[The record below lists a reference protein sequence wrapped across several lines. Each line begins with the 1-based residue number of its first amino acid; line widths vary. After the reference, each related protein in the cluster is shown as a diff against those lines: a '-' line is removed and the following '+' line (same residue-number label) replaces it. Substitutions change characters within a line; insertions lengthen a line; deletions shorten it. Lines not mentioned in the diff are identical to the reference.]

1 MIEPMSSLNPS
12 RPAPAIL
19 WRPAADA
26 RQRTHLGRF
35 WGLAEQRSGREF
47 PDYAALHHWS
57 VDDREAFWG
66 LYARFAGIDFT
77 RPAGRV
83 HGPDRMP
90 GTEWFPGARLNYA
103 ANLLKRRD
111 DHPAIIARD
120 ESGATRTLTFAE
132 LYDAVSTCAAA
143 LRGAGVVTGDRVA
156 AFMANVPET
165 VVAFLAT
172 ASIGAIWSSCSPDF
186 GAAAAAD
193 RLGQIEPKVLF
204 ASDRY
209 LYGGKEFDCRPTV
222 RALLAAMPSVETAVL
237 VPFDPD
243 IRAESESGWVAWGE
257 FTDLDATEID
267 FAPLPFDHP
276 LYILYSSGTT
286 GPPKCMVHG
295 AGGSLIQHRKEHQL
309 HTDLHQDDV
318 LLYITTC
325 GWMMWNWLVSALA
338 GGTTIVLYDGSPGHP
353 DLEAL
358 WRMNAELGITVFGTS
373 APFIEAGLRAGL
385 SPRAGS
391 DLTRLRAVLSTG
403 APLSPAGF
411 RWTHEHLGEHVQM
424 ASISGGTDIV
434 SCFVLG
440 NPLLPVYEGE
450 IQCVGLGLDVVAFD
464 EDGREIVGEKGELV
478 CRRPFPAMPIAFWN
492 DPDGNNYHDAYFTE
506 YPGMWRH
513 GDFVEITAR
522 GTVIIY
528 GRSDATL
535 KPSGVRIGTAEIYRP
550 LQVFPWI
557 TGAVAS
563 AIPGVGGDQIVLFV
577 QTTADEDLSDAR
589 VDAIRATIRREA
601 SPRHM
606 PRWVLRVSDIPRT
619 RNGKVAEAAVAR
631 MLRGDPADNRD
642 ALANPQCLDE
652 YVAARRTLQ
661 KAET

>member
-1 MIEPMSSLNPS
+1 MSSSDPGS
-12 RPAPAIL
+12 SAPAIL

-26 RQRTHLGRF
+26 RERTDLGQF
-35 WGLAEQRSGREF
+35 WDLAEHRSGRDL
-47 PDYAALHHWS
+47 PGYAALHRWS

-66 LYARFAGIDFT
+66 LYAEFSGIEFT
-77 RPAGRV
+77 TPADRV

-103 ANLLKRRD
+103 ANILQRRD
-111 DHPAIIARD
+111 DRSAIIARS
-120 ESGATRTLTFAE
+120 ESGATRTLTFAG

-143 LRGAGVVTGDRVA
+143 LRAAGVVKGDRVA

-165 VVAFLAT
+165 VIAFLAT

-193 RLGQIEPKVLF
+193 RLGQIEPRVLF
-204 ASDRY
+204 ANDRY
-209 LYGGKEFDCRPTV
+209 LYGAKEFDCRPTV
-222 RALLAAMPSVETAVL
+222 RTLLAAMPAVEVAVL
-237 VPFDPD
+237 IPYDAAVEAD
-243 IRAESESGWVAWGE
+243 SEPGWIAWTD
-257 FTDLDATEID
+257 FTDRAPTEID

-295 AGGSLIQHRKEHQL
+295 AGGTLIQHRKEHQL
-309 HTDLHQDDV
+309 HTDLHEDDV
-318 LLYITTC
+318 LLYVTTC

-353 DLEAL
+353 DLEAM
-358 WRMNAELGITVFGTS
+358 WRMTAELGITVFGTS

-385 SPRAGS
+385 SPRVSS
-391 DLTRLRAVLSTG
+391 DLSGLRAVLSTG

-450 IQCVGLGLDVVAFD
+450 IQCVGLGLDVVALD
-464 EDGREIVGEKGELV
+464 EDGQELVSEKGELV
-478 CRRPFPAMPIAFWN
+478 CRRPFPAMPVAFWN
-492 DPDGNNYHDAYFTE
+492 DPDGDKYRDAYFAE

-550 LQVFPWI
+550 LQGFPWI
-557 TGAVAS
+557 AGAVAS
-563 AIPGVGGDQIVLFV
+563 AVVRAQGDEIVLFV
-577 QTTADEDLSDAR
+577 QLAAGENLTDVRIDK
-589 VDAIRATIRREA
+589 IRATIRREA
-601 SPRHM
+601 SPRHVPHRVM
-606 PRWVLRVSDIPRT
+606 AVSDIPRT

-631 MLRGDPADNRD
+631 MLRGDSADNRA
-642 ALANPQCLDE
+642 ALANPECLDE
-652 YVAARRTLQ
+652 FVAARQTLL
-661 KAET
+661 KAQV

>member
-1 MIEPMSSLNPS
+1 MSSTNPGS
-12 RPAPAIL
+12 PAPTIL
-19 WRPAADA
+19 WRPDADA
-26 RQRTHLGRF
+26 RERTYLGQF
-35 WGLAEQRSGREF
+35 WDLAEQHSGQDL
-47 PDYAALHHWS
+47 PDYARLHRWS
-57 VDDREAFWG
+57 INDRESFWG
-66 LYARFAGIDFT
+66 LYAEFASIEFT
-77 RPAGRV
+77 TPADRIR
-83 HGPDRMP
+83 GPDRMP
-90 GTEWFPGARLNYA
+90 GTEWVPGARLNYA
-103 ANLLKRRD
+103 ANLVQRRD

-120 ESGATRTLTFAE
+120 ESGATRTLTYAD
-132 LYDAVSTCAAA
+132 LYDEVATCAAA
-143 LRGAGVVTGDRVA
+143 LREAGVAEGDRVA

-165 VVAFLAT
+165 VIAFLST
-172 ASIGAIWSSCSPDF
+172 ASIGAIWSCCSPDF

-193 RLGQIEPKVLF
+193 RLGQIEPRVLF
-204 ASDRY
+204 ANDRY
-209 LYGGKEFDCRPTV
+209 LYGGKEFDCRPTL
-222 RALLAAMPSVETAVL
+222 RTLLAAMPTVETAIL
-237 VPFDPD
+237 VPYDSATGTTP
-243 IRAESESGWVAWGE
+243 EPGWRAWGD
-257 FTDLDATEID
+257 FTDRAMAEID

-309 HTDLHQDDV
+309 HTDLHEDDA

-338 GGTTIVLYDGSPGHP
+338 GGTTVVLYDGSPGHP

-358 WRMNAELGITVFGTS
+358 WRLAAELGVTVFGTS
-373 APFIEAGLRAGL
+373 APFIEAGLRVGL
-385 SPRAGS
+385 SPRDNT
-391 DLTRLRAVLSTG
+391 DLSRLRAVLSTG

-450 IQCVGLGLDVVAFD
+450 IQCVGLGIDVVALD
-464 EDGREIVGEKGELV
+464 EDGREVIGEKGELV

-492 DPDGNNYHDAYFTE
+492 DPDGSNYRDAYFNE

-513 GDFVEITAR
+513 GDFVEITER

-550 LQVFPWI
+550 LQRFPWI

-563 AIPGVGGDQIVLFV
+563 AIAEDRGDQIALFV
-577 QTTADEDLSDAR
+577 QLSAGEDLTDAR
-589 VDAIRATIRREA
+589 VDEIRATIRREA
-601 SPRHM
+601 SPRHV
-606 PRWVLRVSDIPRT
+606 PRHVLPVTDIPRT
-619 RNGKVAEAAVAR
+619 HNGKIAETAVTR
-631 MLRGDPADNRD
+631 VLRGDPADNRA
-642 ALANPQCLDE
+642 ALANPECLDE
-652 YVAARRTLQ
+652 FAAARGTLLKVQ
-661 KAET
+661 Q